1 MQSRLQG
8 WIGLRVPRW
17 ITRHSRYMHNLPEKP
32 RDNKSDW
39 TNKKTNKY
47 NLEREVGL
55 RSEGPFEV
63 GRLHKQML
71 ERVGGGDNIRRQISN
86 VGCIT
91 VLAGDVVRVRVGDRV
106 RQAVHRV
113 VWGESER
120 GPGYK
125 FEVFQ
130 SNINGE
136 RFGSWGEAVV
146 LGSGIRLSIE
156 LMMNKYPVF
165 LFHG

>member
-1 MQSRLQG
+1 
-8 WIGLRVPRW
+8 
-17 ITRHSRYMHNLPEKP
+17 MHNLPEKP

-91 VLAGDVVRVRVGDRV
+91 VLAGDVIRFRVGDRV

-113 VWGESER
+113 V
-120 GPGYK
+120 
-125 FEVFQ
+125 
-130 SNINGE
+130 
-136 RFGSWGEAVV
+136 
-146 LGSGIRLSIE
+146 
-156 LMMNKYPVF
+156 
-165 LFHG
+165 